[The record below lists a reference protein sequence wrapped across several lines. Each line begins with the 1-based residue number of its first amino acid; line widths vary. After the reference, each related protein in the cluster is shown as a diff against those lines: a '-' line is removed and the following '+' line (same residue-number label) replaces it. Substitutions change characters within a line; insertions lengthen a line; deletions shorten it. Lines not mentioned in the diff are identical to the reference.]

1 MRQVTGMTGMTS
13 SGLSGLSTSRLGGGA
28 LERPFV
34 PGTMAKTLPLPLGS
48 IHPSKKKKTIHYIFN
63 HVKLRARSFTNISRK
78 ECTRRGRGGKT
89 GFFFFFFLF
98 IATKRSRKVVDPFD
112 PLVVFLS
119 CVPIRLRSNK
129 TDPLSTT
136 ETRVC

>member
-1 MRQVTGMTGMTS
+1 MAWLGNELEQVELSECLWARLISPVWLEVNMRQVTGMTGMTS

-48 IHPSKKKKTIHYIFN
+48 IHPSRKKTKTIHYIFN

-78 ECTRRGRGGKT
+78 ECTRRGGGKT
-89 GFFFFFFLF
+89 GFFFFFFVLRHQTIQEGGGLF
-98 IATKRSRKVVDPFD
+98 
-112 PLVVFLS
+112 
-119 CVPIRLRSNK
+119 
-129 TDPLSTT
+129 
-136 ETRVC
+136 